1 MPILT
6 PCLPDSSSS
15 HIPAIKKAADTVENT
30 LKNSVP
36 FDPYVN
42 AEYPFKAPEVK
53 FITPCYH
60 PNVDQFGNICLDILK
75 EKWSAAYSVRTL
87 LLSIQSLLG
96 EQASNSCHIQ
106 IRRAIVILMQ
116 PEWTVAKPVCGVCS
130 LTDNR
135 LMALGI
141 LLPCCRSPMVLR

>member
-15 HIPAIKKAADTVENT
+15 HIPAIKKAAETVENT
-30 LKNSVP
+30 LKNSIP

-96 EQASNSCHIQ
+96 KQGSLLCQIQ
-106 IRRAIVILMQ
+106 IRQAIKILLQ
-116 PEWTVAKPVCGVCS
+116 LTCTVVKPVCGVCS

-135 LMALGI
+135 LIALCI
-141 LLPCCRSPMVLR
+141 LLPCCRSPILLR